1 MGRNTKIKL
10 AALATTLVAA
20 LGIVSAGS
28 MASAD
33 AGSAPAKTSQFRGID
48 GCC

>member
-10 AALATTLVAA
+10 AALATTLVAG
-20 LGIVSAGS
+20 LGIVSTGA

-33 AGSAPAKTSQFRGID
+33 AGSAPAKVSQFRGLD
-48 GCC
+48 TCC

>member
-20 LGIVSAGS
+20 VTLVGASPAT
-28 MASAD
+28 SAD
-33 AGSAPAKTSQFRGID
+33 AGKIVHPTSLRD
-48 GCC
+48 GSFCC

>member
-10 AALATTLVAA
+10 AALATTIVATLGVVAA
-20 LGIVSAGS
+20 APSTS
-28 MASAD
+28 ASASN
-33 AGSAPAKTSQFRGID
+33 GGQTTSQFRGIE